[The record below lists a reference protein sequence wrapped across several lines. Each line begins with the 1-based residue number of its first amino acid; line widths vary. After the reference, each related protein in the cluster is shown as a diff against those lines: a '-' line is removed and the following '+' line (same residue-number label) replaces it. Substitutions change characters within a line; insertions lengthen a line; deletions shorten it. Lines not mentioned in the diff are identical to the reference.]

1 MLIMYYKVPNEHLKT
16 MLDLIGGVKT
26 KLVIFK
32 LMQYNANNE

>member
-16 MLDLIGGVKT
+16 IIGGVKT